1 MLERGKAP
9 MLLAIDVGNS
19 NTSVGLFDREKNLKF
34 LAALDTD
41 SRKTADQISI
51 DLMNLFTLYHFDYKD
66 VTGAILCS
74 VVPPLN
80 FMMEKA
86 LARLLGKP
94 PMVVGPGV
102 KTGLNIRL
110 TVQTQVGADI
120 VADAVAALEEFQPP
134 IITIDM
140 GTATTIG
147 VISEGHTYEGGMLL
161 PGVNVSLDALSH
173 RAAQLPAISLQHPK
187 TLIGK
192 TTEDCMRSGIVY
204 GTAGMLDGIIDRIRE
219 EFPGKEVTVV
229 ATGGN
234 APVIVRYCRNPIVY
248 DKYLLMNGL
257 WTIYQKNK

>member
-1 MLERGKAP
+1 

-19 NTSVGLFDREKNLKF
+19 NTSVGLFDKSGRLQF
-34 LAALDTD
+34 LASLDTD

-51 DLMNLFTLYHFDYKD
+51 DLMNVFTLYHFKYTD

-86 LARLLGKP
+86 LTRLLGKP

-120 VADAVAALEEFQPP
+120 VADAVAALEKFQPP

-147 VISEGHTYEGGMLL
+147 VISEGRTYEGGLLL
-161 PGVNVSLDALSH
+161 PGVNVSLEALSH
-173 RAAQLPAISLQHPK
+173 RAAQLPDISLQHPK
-187 TLIGK
+187 SLIGK
-192 TTEDCMRSGIVY
+192 NTEDCMRSGIVY
-204 GTAGMLDGIIDRIRE
+204 GTAGMLDGIIDRIRD
-219 EFPGKEVTVV
+219 EFSDQEVSVV

-248 DKYLLMNGL
+248 DKYLLMEGL
-257 WTIYQKNK
+257 WTIYQKNR

>member
-1 MLERGKAP
+1 

-19 NTSVGLFDREKNLKF
+19 TTSVGLFDKDKTLRF
-34 LAALDTD
+34 LAYLDTD

-51 DLMNLFTLYHFDYKD
+51 DLMNLFTLYHYNYAD

-80 FMMEKA
+80 FMMQKA
-86 LARLLGKP
+86 LTRLLGKP

-110 TVQTQVGADI
+110 AVQTQVGADI
-120 VADAVAALEEFQPP
+120 VADAVAALEKFAPP
-134 IITIDM
+134 IITIYM

-147 VISEGHTYEGGMLL
+147 VISQGRTYEGGLLL
-161 PGVNVSLDALSH
+161 PGVNVSLEALSR

-187 TLIGK
+187 SLIGK
-192 TTEDCMRSGIVY
+192 NTEDCMRSGIVY
-204 GTAGMLDGIIDRIRE
+204 GSAGMLDGVIDRIRE
-219 EFPGKEVTVV
+219 TFPGQEVTVV

-234 APVIVRYCRNPIVY
+234 APVIVRYCRNPIIY
-248 DKYLLMNGL
+248 DKYLLMDGL
-257 WTIYQKNK
+257 WAIYRKNK

>member
-1 MLERGKAP
+1 

-19 NTSVGLFDREKNLKF
+19 TTSVGLFDKEKNLRF
-34 LAALDTD
+34 LASLDTD
-41 SRKTADQISI
+41 SRRTADQISV
-51 DLMNLFTLYHFDYKD
+51 DLMNLFTLYRYNYTD

-86 LARLLGKP
+86 LTRLLGRP

-110 TVQTQVGADI
+110 TNQTQVGADI
-120 VADAVAALEEFQPP
+120 VADAVAALEKFEPP

-140 GTATTIG
+140 GTATTVGLIT
-147 VISEGHTYEGGMLL
+147 EGRNYEGGMLL
-161 PGVNVSLDALSH
+161 PGVNVSLEALSR
-173 RAAQLPAISLQHPK
+173 RAAQLPDISLQHPK
-187 TLIGK
+187 ALIGK
-192 TTEDCMRSGIVY
+192 NTEDCMRSGIVY
-204 GTAGMLDGIIDRIRE
+204 GTAGMLDGIIDRIRDM
-219 EFPGKEVTVV
+219 FPGKFVTVV

-234 APVIVRYCRNPIVY
+234 APVIVKYARNKIVY
-248 DKYLLMNGL
+248 DKYLLMDGL

>member
-1 MLERGKAP
+1 

-19 NTSVGLFDREKNLKF
+19 YTSIGLFDKDQTLRF
-34 LAALDTD
+34 VASIDTD
-41 SRKTADQISI
+41 SRKTADQISL
-51 DLMNLFTLYHFDYKD
+51 DLMNLFTLYHYDYRD

-86 LARLLGKP
+86 LTRLLGRP

-110 TVQTQVGADI
+110 SNQTQVGADI
-120 VADAVAALEEFQPP
+120 VADAVSALEKFTPP

-147 VISEGHTYEGGMLL
+147 VITEGRNYEGGMLL
-161 PGVNVSLDALSH
+161 PGVNVSLEALSR
-173 RAAQLPAISLQHPK
+173 RAAQLPDISLQHPK
-187 TLIGK
+187 TVIGK
-192 TTEDCMRSGIVY
+192 NTEDCMRSGIVY
-204 GTAGMLDGIIDRIRE
+204 GTAGMLDGVIDRIRDL
-219 EFPGKEVTVV
+219 FPGKEVTVV

-234 APVIVRYCRNPIVY
+234 APVIVRYCRNKIVY
-248 DKYLLMNGL
+248 DKYLLMQGL

>member
-1 MLERGKAP
+1 

-19 NTSVGLFDREKNLKF
+19 TISVGLFNHKKELQF
-34 LAALDTD
+34 LASLDTD
-41 SRKTADQISI
+41 SRKTADQISV
-51 DLMNLFTLYHFDYKD
+51 DLMNLFTLYQYDYRD

-86 LARLLGKP
+86 LTRLLGRP

-110 TVQTQVGADI
+110 PIQTQMGADI
-120 VADAVAALEEFQPP
+120 VADAVSALEKFQPP

-140 GTATTIG
+140 GTATTIS
-147 VISEGHTYEGGMLL
+147 VITEGRNYEGGLLL
-161 PGVNVSLDALSH
+161 PGVNVSLEALSR
-173 RAAQLPAISLQHPK
+173 RAAQLPDISLQHPK
-187 TLIGK
+187 ALIGK

-204 GTAGMLDGIIDRIRE
+204 GTASMLDGIIDRIRDQ
-219 EFPGKEVTVV
+219 FPGKELTVV

-234 APVIVRYCRNPIVY
+234 APVIVKYTRNKILY
-248 DKYLLMNGL
+248 DKYLLMEGL
-257 WTIYQKNK
+257 WTIYQKNQ

>member
-1 MLERGKAP
+1 

-19 NTSVGLFDREKNLKF
+19 NTSVGLFDQEKNLRF
-34 LAALDTD
+34 LAYLDTD

-51 DLMNLFTLYHFDYKD
+51 DLMNLFTLYHYSYTD

-86 LARLLGKP
+86 LTRLLGKP

-110 TVQTQVGADI
+110 AVQTQMGADI
-120 VADAVAALEEFQPP
+120 VADAVAALEIFQAP

-147 VISEGHTYEGGMLL
+147 VISEGRTYEGGMLL
-161 PGVNVSLDALSH
+161 PGVNVSLEALS
-173 RAAQLPAISLQHPK
+173 RQTAQLPAISLQAPK

-192 TTEDCMRSGIVY
+192 TTEECMRSGIVY
-204 GTAGMLDGIIDRIRE
+204 GTAAMLDGLIDRIRE
-219 EFPGKEVTVV
+219 EFPGKTVNIV
-229 ATGGN
+229 ATGGS
-234 APVIVRYCRNPIVY
+234 APFIVKFCRNKILY
-248 DKYLLMNGL
+248 DNTLLMKGL
-257 WTIYQKNK
+257 WAIYKRNQ

>member
-1 MLERGKAP
+1 

-19 NTSVGLFDREKNLKF
+19 NTSVGLFDKGGQLQF
-34 LAALDTD
+34 LASLDTD

-51 DLMNLFTLYHFDYKD
+51 DLMNLFTLYRFRYTDI
-66 VTGAILCS
+66 TGAILCS

-80 FMMEKA
+80 FAMEKA
-86 LARLLGKP
+86 LTRLLGRQ

-120 VADAVAALEEFQPP
+120 VADAVAALEKFQPP

-147 VISEGHTYEGGMLL
+147 VISQGRTYEGGLLL
-161 PGVNVSLDALSH
+161 PGVNVSLEALSH
-173 RAAQLPAISLQHPK
+173 RAAQLPDISLQHPK

-192 TTEDCMRSGIVY
+192 NTEDCMRSGIVY

-219 EFPGKEVTVV
+219 EFPGQEVSVV

-248 DKYLLMNGL
+248 DKYLLMEGL
-257 WTIYQKNK
+257 WTIYQKNR

>member
-1 MLERGKAP
+1 

-19 NTSVGLFDREKNLKF
+19 NTSIGLFDDEKTLQF
-34 LAALDTD
+34 LASLDTD
-41 SRKTADQISI
+41 SRKTADQISV
-51 DLMNLFTLYHFDYKD
+51 DLMNLFTLYGFSYKD

-80 FMMEKA
+80 FMMQKA
-86 LARLLGKP
+86 LTRLLGKP

-110 TVQTQVGADI
+110 TNQTQVGADI
-120 VADAVAALEEFQPP
+120 VADAVAALEKFPAP

-147 VISEGHTYEGGMLL
+147 VISEGRNYEGGLLL
-161 PGVNVSLDALSH
+161 PGVNVSLEALSR
-173 RAAQLPAISLQHPK
+173 RAAQLPDISLQHPK
-187 TLIGK
+187 SLIGK
-192 TTEDCMRSGIVY
+192 NTEECMRSGIVY
-204 GTAGMLDGIIDRIRE
+204 GTAGMLDGVIDRIRE
-219 EFPGKEVTVV
+219 EFPGKEITVV

-234 APVIVRYCRNPIVY
+234 APVIVRYCRNKIIY
-248 DKYLLMNGL
+248 DKYLLMDGL

>member
-1 MLERGKAP
+1 

-19 NTSVGLFDREKNLKF
+19 YTSIGLFDQDQTLRF
-34 LAALDTD
+34 VASVDTD
-41 SRKTADQISI
+41 NRKTADQISL
-51 DLMNLFTLYHFDYKD
+51 DLMNLFTLYHYDYRD

-86 LARLLGKP
+86 LTRLLGRP

-110 TVQTQVGADI
+110 SNQTQVGADI
-120 VADAVAALEEFQPP
+120 VADAVSALEKFTPP

-147 VISEGHTYEGGMLL
+147 VITEGRNYEGGMLL
-161 PGVNVSLDALSH
+161 PGVNVSLEALSR
-173 RAAQLPAISLQHPK
+173 RAAQLPDISLQHPK
-187 TLIGK
+187 TVIGK
-192 TTEDCMRSGIVY
+192 NTEDCMRSGIVY
-204 GTAGMLDGIIDRIRE
+204 GTAGMLDGVIDRIRE
-219 EFPGKEVTVV
+219 LFPGKEVTVV

-234 APVIVRYCRNPIVY
+234 APVIVKYCRNKIVY
-248 DKYLLMNGL
+248 DKYLLMDGL